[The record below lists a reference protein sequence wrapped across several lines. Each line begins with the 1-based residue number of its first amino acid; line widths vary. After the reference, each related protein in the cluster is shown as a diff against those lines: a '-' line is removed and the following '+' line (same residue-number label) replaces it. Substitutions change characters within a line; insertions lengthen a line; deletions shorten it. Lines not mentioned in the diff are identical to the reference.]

1 MRIKGALHAQRERST
16 YGTEVGGPREFDMA
30 EGVRVG
36 TNHVTDTDA
45 LGLNILTVVCGF
57 SVVNQLIGWPKSS

>member
-1 MRIKGALHAQRERST
+1 LMICNARKGVSNFDEAKIKHCT
-16 YGTEVGGPREFDMA
+16 YGTEVGGPREFDVA

-45 LGLNILTVVCGF
+45 LGLLTVVCGF
-57 SVVNQLIGWPKSS
+57 SVVNQLIG